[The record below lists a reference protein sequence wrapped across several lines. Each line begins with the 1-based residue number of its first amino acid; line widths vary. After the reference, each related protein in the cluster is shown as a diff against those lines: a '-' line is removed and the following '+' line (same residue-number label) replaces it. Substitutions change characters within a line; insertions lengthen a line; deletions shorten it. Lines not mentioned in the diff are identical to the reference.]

1 MSALDSAEAAQPIG
15 EGLGVPGSLRGE
27 VGSLAAAEAVPYP
40 SRSLQ
45 PTARRLLTPMNQEL
59 ARSQMLGQQIRAWEV
74 LDSRVLDVLADVPR
88 ENFVPPSSR
97 ELAFADTEIPLE
109 HGQIMMAPKVE
120 GRLLQALALSPA
132 DRVLEIGTGSGYMTA
147 CLAQLSDQV
156 LSIDIFPDFL
166 QSTKEK
172 ISSLGCRNVTL
183 EEQDG
188 LELRAPG
195 RYDAVAVTGS
205 VPKLDK
211 TLVELLRPGGRLFAI
226 VGREPVMEAQLITH
240 LGEGQFNTESL
251 FETVL
256 PPLVG
261 ADTPPP
267 FQF

>member
-1 MSALDSAEAAQPIG
+1 
-15 EGLGVPGSLRGE
+15 
-27 VGSLAAAEAVPYP
+27 
-40 SRSLQ
+40 
-45 PTARRLLTPMNQEL
+45 MNQEL

-74 LDSRVLDVLADVPR
+74 LDARVLDVLGSVPR
-88 ENFVPPSSR
+88 ENFVPSASR
-97 ELAFADTEIPLE
+97 DLAFADTEIPLA
-109 HGQIMMAPKVE
+109 HGQTMMAPKVE

-132 DRVLEIGTGSGYMTA
+132 DRVLEIGTGSGYLSA

-156 LSIDIFPDFL
+156 LSIDVFPDFL
-166 QSTKEK
+166 DSAKEK
-172 ISSLGCRNVTL
+172 LSAMGCRNVTL

-188 LELRAPG
+188 LTLEAAG

-205 VPKLDK
+205 VPKLEK
-211 TLVELLRPGGRLFAI
+211 SLVDLLRPRGRLFVV

-240 LGEGQFNTESL
+240 LGDGQFSTESL

-261 ADTPPP
+261 VDTAPP